1 MNYKRHYELLIKK
14 SKNRVLEG
22 YKERHHIVPRCMG
35 GNDDKDNIVE
45 LTAREHFLAHL
56 LLVKIYNNNYRL
68 IRAVAMMCVG
78 QEERK
83 TTNRLYGKIRELW
96 KESMSECQSGKGNS
110 QWGTKWIH
118 NPYLKQSIKIPK
130 TDPVPEGWKIGRV
143 IKFDK
148 ELKKVGKIRKKDL
161 QKEQNKKI
169 AEDLYKKYIEGNF
182 KSIREFVRLGNY
194 KYSHV
199 SLTLMWKKY
208 VPEFKEN
215 VRHGKSFIPE

>member
-1 MNYKRHYELLIKK
+1 MDYKKHYKLLINKA
-14 SKNRVLEG
+14 KNRVVEG
-22 YKERHHIVPRCMG
+22 YKEKHHVIPRCMG
-35 GNDDKDNIVE
+35 GIDDKENIVE

-78 QEERK
+78 QKDRK
-83 TTNRLYGKIRELW
+83 TTNRLYGKTRELW
-96 KESMSECQSGKGNS
+96 KDAMSECQTGEGNS

-118 NPYLKQSIKIPK
+118 NISLKQSIKIPK
-130 TDPVPEGWKIGRV
+130 NDPIPEGWEIGRIV
-143 IKFDK
+143 KFNKD
-148 ELKKVGKIRKKDL
+148 LKKVEKIKKKNL
-161 QKEQNKKI
+161 KKEQSRLL
-169 AEDLYKKYIEGNF
+169 AYDLFKKYQAGNF

-208 VPEFKEN
+208 IPEFKEN
-215 VRHGKSFIPE
+215 VRHGKSFVPE

>member
-1 MNYKRHYELLIKK
+1 MNYNYHYQKLINKA
-14 SKNRVLEG
+14 KNRVLNG

-35 GNDDKDNIVE
+35 GTDNKENIVE

-56 LLVKIYNNNYRL
+56 LLIKIYNNNHRL
-68 IRAVAMMCVG
+68 VRAVAMMCV
-78 QEERK
+78 ENNERK
-83 TTNRLYGKIRELW
+83 TTNKLYGKTRELW
-96 KESMSECQSGKGNS
+96 KESMSECQTGKKNS

-118 NPYLKQSIKIPK
+118 NVSLKQSIKIPK
-130 TDPVPEGWKIGRV
+130 NDSIPEGWKIGRIV
-143 IKFDK
+143 KFDK
-148 ELKKVGKIRKKDL
+148 DLKKLEKIKKKDL
-161 QKEQNKKI
+161 QKEQNKLI
-169 AEDLYKKYIEGNF
+169 ANDLYTQYVKGNF

-215 VRHGKSFIPE
+215 VIHGKSFIPE